1 MAVSAYASPLE
12 KGWYYLHRL
21 LCGAI
26 LLFLIAPILV
36 IVPLSLNSVP
46 FFTYPLAGLSL
57 RWYEEF
63 FLTIRWQGALH
74 NSIFVA
80 IVVTVLSTVLGTLAA
95 LGLSRPSFPWRTAV
109 MSVLISPTVVPIVI
123 TAVGVYFFYADV
135 GLLNTFAA
143 LILAHTTLATP
154 FVIITVTATLA
165 GFDRSLTRAA
175 AGLGAPP
182 ITAFFKVTLPLILP
196 GMISGA
202 LFAFLTSF
210 DEVVV
215 ALFVASP
222 EQRTLPRVMFSGIR
236 EEISPTI
243 IAASTVLMLFSI
255 AVLTSVELL
264 RRRSERLRGM
274 RNTDPVSH

>member
-1 MAVSAYASPLE
+1 MAASVYTSPLE

-21 LCGAI
+21 LCGAV

-36 IVPLSLNSVP
+36 VVPLSFNSVP
-46 FFTYPLAGLSL
+46 FFTYPMAGLSL

-63 FLTIRWQGALH
+63 FLTDRWQGALH

-80 IVVTVLSTVLGTLAA
+80 VCVTVLSTVLGTLAA

-109 MSVLISPTVVPIVI
+109 MSVLISPIIVPVVI

-165 GFDRSLTRAA
+165 GFDHSLTRAA

-182 ITAFFKVTLPLILP
+182 VTAFFKVTLPLILP

-243 IAASTVLMLFSI
+243 IAAATVLILFSI
-255 AVLTSVELL
+255 AVLITVELL
-264 RRRSERLRGM
+264 RRRSERLRGI
-274 RNTDPVSH
+274 RDL